1 MDQIDFRILEILQQ
15 DGRITMKKLGE
26 QINMSTPATIE
37 RVRKLE
43 ENKSILGYR
52 ALIRPDRVG
61 HEVGAFVMVAVD
73 RANRDRFYN
82 YIRERDCIIEAYEIV
97 GRFTAM
103 LHVSCSN
110 MEEFL
115 KTVYD
120 LYDIGSTETYVITDL
135 IKNGVYKR
143 AIDTRDDGRSFQSPT
158 KRTPEGTK

>member
-1 MDQIDFRILEILQQ
+1 MDQTDFRILEILQQ
-15 DGRITMKKLGE
+15 DGRITMKKLAE
-26 QINMSTPATIE
+26 QVNMSTPATIE

-43 ENKSILGYR
+43 ENQSILGYR
-52 ALIRPDRVG
+52 ALIRPDRIG

-73 RANRDRFYN
+73 RPQRDQFYN
-82 YIRERDCIIEAYEIV
+82 YIREHDCIIEAYEIV
-97 GRFTAM
+97 GRFTVM
-103 LHVSCSN
+103 LHMSCSN

-120 LYDIGSTETYVITDL
+120 LYDLGSTETYVITDL

-158 KRTPEGTK
+158 KRK

>member
-1 MDQIDFRILEILQQ
+1 MDQTDFRILEILQR
-15 DGRITMKKLGE
+15 DGRITMKKLAE

-43 ENKSILGYR
+43 DNKSILGYR
-52 ALIRPDRVG
+52 ALIRPDRIG
-61 HEVGAFVMVAVD
+61 HEVGAFMLVSVD
-73 RANRDRFYN
+73 QAHRDQFYN
-82 YIRERDCIIEAYEIV
+82 YIREHDCIIEAYEIV

-120 LYDIGSTETYVITDL
+120 FYDMGSTETYVITDL
-135 IKNGVYKR
+135 IKSGVYKR
-143 AIDTRDDGRSFQSPT
+143 AIDTRDDGRSFQSPARREPDT
-158 KRTPEGTK
+158 ER